1 MDDKSYA
8 FSSEI
13 SVWKNPSSV
22 RCRLKVSSH
31 VTMRMSIRSSRWAFS
46 DMSGYKLNLAITAWA
61 SFCALSGSSQALEQ
75 REGVEYPSLP
85 STATLSQISKALAW
99 SRVSPPHALTVGGTP
114 SAKREPSRQSNSVLI
129 SSSYGADITRLEIAC
144 EVYAGSRVK
153 GGVSV
158 GFWIYRSGRSR

>member
-1 MDDKSYA
+1 MIKSHA

-13 SVWKNPSSV
+13 NVWKNPSSA
-22 RCRLKVSSH
+22 RCRSKVSSH

-46 DMSGYKLNLAITAWA
+46 DTSGYKLNLAITAWA
-61 SFCALSGSSQALEQ
+61 SFCALSGSGQALEN

-99 SRVSPPHALTVGGTP
+99 STVSPPHALTVGGTP
-114 SAKREPSRQSNSVLI
+114 SEKREPSRRSNGVLI
-129 SSSYGADITRLEIAC
+129 SSSYGADIARSEIAC
-144 EVYAGSRVK
+144 GGLRWDGVR

-158 GFWIYRSGRSR
+158 GSRIYRSERSR